1 MAKGGSDNTAYYV
14 GCIICVVL
22 CIVIGSLVG
31 SSFASLGAN
40 DVGLDYSHNS
50 LTIDTSTLY
59 QGGVQFIGVGH
70 SFITFPKTLQTIELD
85 DTNGQSI
92 TCRSSDGLNI
102 ILDVKILYQLIITN
116 NALASLYLL
125 FPSGWQDPLTRLAK
139 SVILD
144 VCADFTAFEF
154 WGSRQ
159 NITIAMGASLSSAFL
174 DLHANVENFLLAN
187 FLLPTDFQA
196 ALTASDVVQSTI
208 STVTFE
214 LSNQK
219 TATETLVLAA
229 QATAKAIS
237 VSANATAQA
246 YLLNIDAQLVNIQA
260 SVQSEVD
267 SYQAL
272 QTQLGFSADELNTFV
287 WLDSLASSKVPA
299 LITVEPPP
307 EMTF

>member
-1 MAKGGSDNTAYYV
+1 MGKGGDKTAYYV
-14 GCIICVVL
+14 GCVICVVL
-22 CIVIGSLVG
+22 CIVIGSLIG
-31 SSFASLGAN
+31 TSFSSLGAN
-40 DVGLDYSHNS
+40 DVGLDYSRNS
-50 LTIDTSTLY
+50 LTIDTSQLY
-59 QGGVQFIGVGH
+59 QGGVTFLGVGH
-70 SFITFPKTLQTIELD
+70 KFITFPKTLQTIELD
-85 DTNGQSI
+85 AQNGQSI
-92 TCRSSDGLNI
+92 TCRSNDGLNI
-102 ILDVKILYQLIITN
+102 VLDAKILYQLVITN
-116 NALASLYLL
+116 DALASLYLS
-125 FPSGWQDPLTRLAK
+125 FPGGYADPLTRLAR

-159 NITIAMGASLSSAFL
+159 NITIAMANELASAFL
-174 DLHANVENFLLAN
+174 DLHATVENFLLAN
-187 FLLPTDFQA
+187 FELPTDFQA

-214 LSNQK
+214 LSNQR

-246 YLLNIDAQLVNIQA
+246 FLLGIDAQMVNVEA

-267 SYQAL
+267 SYSTL
-272 QTQLGFSADELNTFV
+272 QSELGFTSDELNTFV
-287 WLDSLASSKVPA
+287 WLDALSATLSPM

-307 EMTF
+307 EFTF

>member
-14 GCIICVVL
+14 GCVICVVL
-22 CIVIGSLVG
+22 CIVIASLVG

-102 ILDVKILYQLIITN
+102 VLDVKILYQLVITQD
-116 NALASLYLL
+116 ALASLYLA
-125 FPSGWQDPLTRLAK
+125 FPGGWQDPLSRLAQ

-159 NITIAMGASLSSAFL
+159 NITIAMGNSISAAFL
-174 DLHANVENFLLAN
+174 DLHATVENFFARQLRLAHR
-187 FLLPTDFQA
+187 
-196 ALTASDVVQSTI
+196 I
-208 STVTFE
+208 S
-214 LSNQK
+214 
-219 TATETLVLAA
+219 
-229 QATAKAIS
+229 
-237 VSANATAQA
+237 
-246 YLLNIDAQLVNIQA
+246 
-260 SVQSEVD
+260 
-267 SYQAL
+267 
-272 QTQLGFSADELNTFV
+272 GGADGQ
-287 WLDSLASSKVPA
+287 
-299 LITVEPPP
+299 
-307 EMTF
+307 